1 MFLLSL
7 STTDHPPT
15 LYFCEFD
22 LRFHIEM
29 RSYGICLFVSGNIG
43 IQKGPE
49 KQYTAKLTKGAYVC
63 IPHSIKT
70 DNKGENCYKVL

>member
-1 MFLLSL
+1 
-7 STTDHPPT
+7 
-15 LYFCEFD
+15 
-22 LRFHIEM
+22 M